1 MDIEAFRKAGY
12 AAIDRICDY
21 YSTLQGRPVV
31 PSVQPGFLTNALPT
45 SPPEVGED
53 FEVIADDFQK
63 LIIPGLTHWQH
74 PSFFAFF
81 PTAGTFESMLGDLL
95 SSSVSNPGFNWLASP
110 ACTELEMTMMD
121 WCAKVLGLSDEFLN
135 SSQTGGGVIQTS
147 SSDAL
152 LVITVAARAR
162 YLREHPGTKLEDLVM
177 YVSSQTHSMGV
188 KTGLVFGLA
197 CRVLEVSADD
207 EYGLRGA
214 VVKKALEEDLAN
226 GKHPFLVVGSVGT
239 TSSGAIDRVG
249 EIGETL
255 REYPSIWFHVDA
267 AWAGVALSCPENR
280 EIAQLASINKYV
292 DSLGTNFHKWGLVN
306 FDATMLWV
314 RSREDLTEALE
325 VTPPFLRT
333 KQGDARAVVDYR
345 NWNLGLGRRFR
356 SLKVWFV
363 LRSYGVEGF
372 QKHIRKGIAL
382 NNHFVSLVSA
392 SPLFSLVAPPS
403 FALTVFRL
411 TPQTVLPVS
420 TAPLTESLLND
431 VNRALYV
438 RITARPEILL
448 TQTVLN
454 GTVCLRFAVGAT
466 RTETEHVEMAWQLI
480 QEEAGVVVE
489 ELKQRLA
496 SSG

>member
-1 MDIEAFRKAGY
+1 
-12 AAIDRICDY
+12 
-21 YSTLQGRPVV
+21 
-31 PSVQPGFLTNALPT
+31 
-45 SPPEVGED
+45 
-53 FEVIADDFQK
+53 
-63 LIIPGLTHWQH
+63 
-74 PSFFAFF
+74 
-81 PTAGTFESMLGDLL
+81 
-95 SSSVSNPGFNWLASP
+95 
-110 ACTELEMTMMD
+110 MTMMD

-280 EIAQLASINKYV
+280 EIAQLASINK
-292 DSLGTNFHKWGLVN
+292 
-306 FDATMLWV
+306 
-314 RSREDLTEALE
+314 EDLTEALE